1 MRWFASELTRPHPPQ
16 AFQRVMYKKY
26 GWHGEF
32 KDEREEE
39 ARRSPPPR
47 DSEDVQRLCAARAAQ
62 PLSARTSHG
71 EEDLSGATSQCTGTH
86 TASATWWHCGLAR
99 MVRATCSHAG
109 VLPSRRGCGEAGH
122 GDGLLWHRRP
132 LGAASHRTLLARTA
146 RHPRRRPR
154 QPQRS
159 ALGRRACRRPKVPV
173 CTCYRAGRASRAHHC
188 SAKGARVPG
197 PVRLPPLALASA
209 ARLSRSHQHK
219 PRVSSLAPCAD
230 SAPPRMTTTC
240 SARSMSRWS
249 KCTWRCLAF
258 RSARAAAA
266 AAPARRR
273 AAVPPARGA
282 SALTRTCNALAC
294 TVRLELIDATESGVT
309 SDEDKKKL
317 DQERAECACSRPHAA
332 LSHHPRARH
341 RHRHRVCCLELVE
354 PCLAVDAGRALAAIP
369 RAWSILVPACARWGV
384 VQ

>member
-1 MRWFASELTRPHPPQ
+1 MAWPEWCVPRAPTQ
-16 AFQRVMYKKY
+16 AYSQAVVDAVRLDMA
-26 GWHGEF
+26 
-32 KDEREEE
+32 KDSFGTVV
-39 ARRSPPPR
+39 RS
-47 DSEDVQRLCAARAAQ
+47 
-62 PLSARTSHG
+62 
-71 EEDLSGATSQCTGTH
+71 
-86 TASATWWHCGLAR
+86 
-99 MVRATCSHAG
+99 
-109 VLPSRRGCGEAGH
+109 VLP
-122 GDGLLWHRRP
+122 
-132 LGAASHRTLLARTA
+132 RTA
-146 RHPRRRPR
+146 RCSPVPHATHVVGRASHKEA
-154 QPQRS
+154 RS
-159 ALGRRACRRPKVPV
+159 AAVPAAARRCPCAHAIAQAERLESTIAVQKA
-173 CTCYRAGRASRAHHC
+173 RAFLDRCASLLSPSRQQRASRART
-188 SAKGARVPG
+188 STN
-197 PVRLPPLALASA
+197 
-209 ARLSRSHQHK
+209 